1 MLTSSTID
9 YMPKILKSFRKYIE
23 KYECT
28 YMVAKSDLFPGEIC
42 YSLIFYH
49 KGSGMP
55 YLMVS
60 QHDKSKYATIY
71 VNKYAD
77 NWSRSDC
84 VYRDDCNISNNIME
98 FIKAISECLITGE
111 SEIYRSVKA
120 DDIP

>member
-28 YMVAKSDLFPGEIC
+28 YMVSKSDSFPGEIS

-49 KGSGMP
+49 AGSGMP
-55 YLMVS
+55 YLMVA
-60 QHDKSKYATIY
+60 QHDNSKYAIIY

-77 NWSRSDC
+77 NWSRNDC
-84 VYRDDCNISNNIME
+84 KYREDCNITNNMTE
-98 FIKAISECLITGE
+98 YIKEIRKCAISGE
-111 SEIYRSVKA
+111 QK
-120 DDIP
+120 